1 MFGLVISWN
10 AVSCPGGAV
19 RYCQAWLIPLLFC
32 SRGENGEN
40 EKMKISGS
48 LLLLLIFLLGGDCV
62 AGWWSLMSLLIF
74 LLGGG
79 CVVGWW
85 IDEGDSSLDEFLVS
99 E

>member
-1 MFGLVISWN
+1 MLSAALVGLSDIVRRGSFL
-10 AVSCPGGAV
+10 SCFVQGV
-19 RYCQAWLIPLLFC
+19 RM
-32 SRGENGEN
+32 EKMKK
-40 EKMKISGS
+40 KMKISGS

-74 LLGGG
+74 LLCGG
-79 CVVGWW
+79 CVAGWW